1 MCAHKAEDILG
12 EMPNNATAHC
22 ILGEVAL
29 QRTFF
34 AEAEYHFLKAST
46 LNPGHLE
53 ALHGLGF
60 ARYSLMRLGEA
71 IAPID
76 TMLKIDPTSMQLGC
90 SARPLP
96 QTWAT
101 TGRLSSCI
109 GGSWRKGA
117 T

>member
-1 MCAHKAEDILG
+1 MLREGRLEMCAHKAEDILG
-12 EMPNNATAHC
+12 EMPNNAIAHC
-22 ILGEVAL
+22 MLGEVAL

-71 IAPID
+71 IAPS
-76 TMLKIDPTSMQLGC
+76 TQC
-90 SARPLP
+90 
-96 QTWAT
+96 
-101 TGRLSSCI
+101 
-109 GGSWRKGA
+109 
-117 T
+117 